1 MVTYSSEFY
10 SPIHIK
16 KEQDPIYMNYM
27 PPAVDSCLFQ
37 QLVNYYNY
45 YYLYPPH
52 APTSYFMPST
62 ELMSSSDS
70 GYYSISSSPC
80 PSDAWPCL
88 QDHSPEQLVKQEPR
102 QEPKKAVK
110 LIEKKPVDMSNRRY
124 KCTRCPRAF
133 TRKHDLERHIRV
145 HTGDKPYHCPCCKKC
160 FARSDALKRHI
171 QVEIRCRTSEEV
183 IAFRQ
188 TSRRRRQQQQQ
199 QQQKTVNH

>member
-1 MVTYSSEFY
+1 MVIYSSECY

-16 KEQDPIYMNYM
+16 KEQDTTYMNYM
-27 PPAVDSCLFQ
+27 LPAVDSCLFQ

-45 YYLYPPH
+45 YYYLYPPH

-62 ELMSSSDS
+62 EPMSSSDS

-80 PSDAWPCL
+80 SSDAWPCL

-102 QEPKKAVK
+102 QEPKQVVK
-110 LIEKKPVDMSNRRY
+110 LVEKKPVDMSSRRY

-183 IAFRQ
+183 ITFRQ
-188 TSRRRRQQQQQ
+188 TSRRR
-199 QQQKTVNH
+199 QQKTVNH

>member
-1 MVTYSSEFY
+1 MANYSFECY

-16 KEQDPIYMNYM
+16 KEQDTTYMNYM
-27 PPAVDSCLFQ
+27 LPAVDSCLFQ

-45 YYLYPPH
+45 YYYLYPPH
-52 APTSYFMPST
+52 AHTSYFMPST
-62 ELMSSSDS
+62 EPMSSSDS

-88 QDHSPEQLVKQEPR
+88 QDHSPEQQVKK
-102 QEPKKAVK
+102 EPKQVAK
-110 LIEKKPVDMSNRRY
+110 LVEKKPVDMSNRRY

-183 IAFRQ
+183 ITFRQ
-188 TSRRRRQQQQQ
+188 TSRRRQQHQK
-199 QQQKTVNH
+199 KTVNH